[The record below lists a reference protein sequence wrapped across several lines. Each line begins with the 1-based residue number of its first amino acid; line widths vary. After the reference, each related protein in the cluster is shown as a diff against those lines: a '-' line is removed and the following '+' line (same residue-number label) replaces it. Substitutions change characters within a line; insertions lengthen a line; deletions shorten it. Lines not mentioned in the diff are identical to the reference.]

1 MPFVDSTN
9 IPDYE
14 YPVGIQVMGWMVELY
29 PLTFTILVGGWVV
42 FDNYRKQLDISI
54 VKYVHHVLSVNIFL
68 QKRLHMFS

>member
-1 MPFVDSTN
+1 
-9 IPDYE
+9 
-14 YPVGIQVMGWMVELY
+14 VELY